1 MERSRNDI
9 LSLQSDTIKVMNY
22 ISELLTSPRVSDR
35 DIDDYM
41 CELENLCV
49 KSRLTM
55 ESYRSEEMRRESIR
69 TNEIVSDVAGSI
81 EVTSDGWLHITLNT
95 LVPSCKHRVS
105 GYISDNI
112 RRLIYYYGNEL
123 PYFEKAFLGIV
134 EYCNYENHNALDN
147 DNKGWKMIPN
157 ALKGSVIEDDSQ
169 FVLSIG
175 LFSKISENAR
185 CEIYVLPLE
194 DGAVFMD
201 LLNSNTV

>member
-69 TNEIVSDVAGSI
+69 TN
-81 EVTSDGWLHITLNT
+81 
-95 LVPSCKHRVS
+95 
-105 GYISDNI
+105 
-112 RRLIYYYGNEL
+112 
-123 PYFEKAFLGIV
+123 
-134 EYCNYENHNALDN
+134 
-147 DNKGWKMIPN
+147 
-157 ALKGSVIEDDSQ
+157 
-169 FVLSIG
+169 
-175 LFSKISENAR
+175 
-185 CEIYVLPLE
+185 
-194 DGAVFMD
+194 
-201 LLNSNTV
+201 